1 MLLMTS
7 SPIKNELV
15 HNYVDNGPIN
25 IPTKFQ
31 STTPNNKE
39 VTEVADSPLPPP
51 PPLPPT
57 ANVASKIARPG

>member
-15 HNYVDNGPIN
+15 HNYVDNGPIS

-39 VTEVADSPLPPP
+39 VTVGADCKNTS
-51 PPLPPT
+51 
-57 ANVASKIARPG
+57 NGKIKVFFYINDT